1 MINGIILEY
10 NNLKLDLQQKKIIF
24 IFTDGSLIELKK
36 AVLFNETDFE
46 KSKNDYE
53 SLDIKSIFPII
64 NKNRYGKNIF
74 YLKKLIDK
82 LNKSQ
87 IPFIIFYIGEELN
100 NGIDNIIINHI
111 KKFKNRPEYKSIL
124 ENIVKKEEQISNNI
138 SQSYILR
145 TVNKNLKQINKNKIF
160 NMIKDICNSV
170 SSEVVLEYH
179 KFLYDNLISQKEI
192 EAKFNIL
199 IFSVIPKDYLSDFEK
214 KIEFYNTQKS
224 AVNIN
229 LIYIDEKE
237 ILNKISEYNDKNFI
251 KKYLIIYSDK
261 SENIDIKYNIELDIK
276 DELNCIEIISDIK
289 KIYSDFLKNYLKN
302 YVLSHFLHF
311 NEEKYMNLGLLHK
324 KIVYDIINLSEV
336 LPIKA
341 KKIKDEKNIFF

>member
-1 MINGIILEY
+1 M
-10 NNLKLDLQQKKIIF
+10 
-24 IFTDGSLIELKK
+24 
-36 AVLFNETDFE
+36 
-46 KSKNDYE
+46 
-53 SLDIKSIFPII
+53 
-64 NKNRYGKNIF
+64 
-74 YLKKLIDK
+74 
-82 LNKSQ
+82 
-87 IPFIIFYIGEELN
+87 
-100 NGIDNIIINHI
+100 
-111 KKFKNRPEYKSIL
+111 
-124 ENIVKKEEQISNNI
+124 
-138 SQSYILR
+138 
-145 TVNKNLKQINKNKIF
+145 
-160 NMIKDICNSV
+160 
-170 SSEVVLEYH
+170 
-179 KFLYDNLISQKEI
+179 
-192 EAKFNIL
+192 
-199 IFSVIPKDYLSDFEK
+199 
-214 KIEFYNTQKS
+214 
-224 AVNIN
+224 
-229 LIYIDEKE
+229 IYIDEKE